1 MWIKMSK
8 LKRSKK
14 GYSFGHDGQFYSD
27 GLALSVLS
35 FEWRCAEVDLILIQ
49 TSYFS
54 GDLSLS
60 WRKIS
65 KKTLLDQGKE
75 GHKKD
80 VIYII

>member
-1 MWIKMSK
+1 MSK

-35 FEWRCAEVDLILIQ
+35 FERRCAEVDLILIQ
-49 TSYFS
+49 TSF
-54 GDLSLS
+54 LFFWRSLS
-60 WRKIS
+60 FL
-65 KKTLLDQGKE
+65 KKNFKKNLLDQGKE